1 MPMICNQVKGKLQ
14 EMVDNRRFG
23 LHLAGRKPEDP
34 SVSTLLPML
43 IGSIVIVVIGVI
55 VGLILY

>member
-1 MPMICNQVKGKLQ
+1 MPMICNQVKGKLR
-14 EMVDNRRFG
+14 EIVDNRGLG
-23 LHLAGRKPEDP
+23 LHLVGRKPEDP

-43 IGSIVIVVIGVI
+43 VGSIVIVVIGVI